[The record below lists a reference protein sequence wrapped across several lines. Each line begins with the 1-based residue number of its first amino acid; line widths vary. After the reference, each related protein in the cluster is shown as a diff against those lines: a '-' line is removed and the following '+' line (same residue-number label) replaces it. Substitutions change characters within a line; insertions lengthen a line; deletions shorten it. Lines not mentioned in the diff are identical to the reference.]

1 LDGERLKGSLYI
13 PTQRIIP
20 DRHVDKVQTHDAAPT
35 PPATTFAVFVAFAV
49 AVPVPGISADCMVR
63 MGQNDLGWMMGHDWN
78 TVKSVAIAERAAKSS
93 SHRMRAFRDAD
104 PLSYNAA
111 RQVTARQQLRN

>member
-1 LDGERLKGSLYI
+1 
-13 PTQRIIP
+13 
-20 DRHVDKVQTHDAAPT
+20 
-35 PPATTFAVFVAFAV
+35 
-49 AVPVPGISADCMVR
+49 MVR

-111 RQVTARQQLRN
+111 AK